1 MKRNG
6 ILLGRVLF
14 PTDFSMYAQATFEYI
29 RDLQG
34 VGEAVLMNVID
45 NRHLT
50 EEVEVLT
57 IRAKAELAKLEA
69 AFGKKR
75 VPVRSLIKVGTPS
88 REIAKA
94 ADEVDASLILMGAR
108 GTSLFREMF
117 LGSTTSD
124 VMRQS
129 TRPILI
135 IRFKMEKERVCQD
148 LLGKILFA
156 TDFSEPSRRALV
168 QLKGLKEAGA
178 KELVLVHV
186 VDRGETEEEVQK
198 LRESAEKELKGIEDE
213 FRADGWRVKTNT
225 VVGIASKE
233 IMSLA
238 VAENASLIAVG
249 ARGQGI
255 NEKLIVGST
264 TEALAR
270 RADMPILILR

>member
-1 MKRNG
+1 MKGNG
-6 ILLGRVLF
+6 VLLGRVLF
-14 PTDFSMYAQATFEYI
+14 PTDFSMYAQAVFEYV

-50 EEVEVLT
+50 EELEILT

-69 AFGKKR
+69 AFGKKG

-88 REIAKA
+88 QEIAKT
-94 ADEVDASLILMGAR
+94 ADEVDASLILMGGR

-135 IRFKMEKERVCQD
+135 IRFKMEKEGVCQD

-168 QLKGLKEAGA
+168 PLKGLKEAGA

-186 VDRGETEEEVQK
+186 VDRGETEEAVQK

-270 RADMPILILR
+270 RADMPVLILR

>member
-1 MKRNG
+1 MKGNG
-6 ILLGRVLF
+6 VLLGRVLF
-14 PTDFSMYAQATFEYI
+14 PTDFSMYTQATFEYI

-50 EEVEVLT
+50 EEVEILT

-69 AFGKKR
+69 AFGKKG

-88 REIAKA
+88 QEIAKT

-117 LGSTTSD
+117 LGSTTLD

-135 IRFKMEKERVCQD
+135 IRFKMEKERVCRD

-168 QLKGLKEAGA
+168 PLKGLKEAGA

-198 LRESAEKELKGIEDE
+198 LHESAEKELKGIEDE

-270 RADMPILILR
+270 RADMPVLILR